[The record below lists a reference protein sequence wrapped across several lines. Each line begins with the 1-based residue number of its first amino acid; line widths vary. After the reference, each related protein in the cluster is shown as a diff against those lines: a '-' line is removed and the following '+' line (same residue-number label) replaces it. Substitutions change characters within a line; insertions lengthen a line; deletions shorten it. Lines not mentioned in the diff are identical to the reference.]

1 MTPEHRISTH
11 PGVILQKEYIEPM
24 GLTQSEMSF
33 HLQIPVEQIN
43 EIVQGQRGIT
53 PVIAWL
59 LSFALDTTPQFW
71 LRLQLSHDVTSIK

>member
-1 MTPEHRISTH
+1 MIPSNRVSTH

-24 GLTQSEMSF
+24 SLTQSELSD

-53 PVIAWL
+53 PVTAWL
-59 LSFALDTTPQFW
+59 LSLALDTTPQFW
-71 LRLQLSHDVTSIK
+71 LKLQLNHDVTSIK